1 MEQMFDTDVLFSV
14 GERYISKIA
23 KDLSSSYFTINNIV
37 TNFYYYRKLLLQI
50 TMNNRIIKKNFKL

>member
-37 TNFYYYRKLLLQI
+37 TNFYYYRKLLSQ
-50 TMNNRIIKKNFKL
+50 TMNNRIIKNFKL

>member
-1 MEQMFDTDVLFSV
+1 MEQMFDPDVLFSV

-37 TNFYYYRKLLLQI
+37 TNFYYYRKLLSQI
-50 TMNNRIIKKNFKL
+50 TMNNRIIKNFKL